1 MSVNPYQSPQPFDEV
16 PRNPDLLS
24 PDPFALPSKKRL
36 GVLAF
41 LCALAAI
48 LYLDRICMG
57 TAAADIQKDFSTET
71 FTFTDTHISYV
82 HMAFTIAY
90 GLFELPI
97 GRMGDRI
104 GARKVLTRITLCWS
118 LFTAMTGACMGLY
131 SLIAIRFLFGA
142 GESGAYPNAA
152 RVLSRWF
159 PDQERGRA
167 QGIMITCGQVGGA
180 LAPLLTAPLIQL
192 IGWRWS
198 FALFGLTGVFWAAAF
213 WLWFRDDPAEHPG
226 VNPQELALIHSS
238 AVKEKGHGAIPWGL
252 VFSNPS
258 LWILAGVIICSSF
271 NSYFYFSW
279 FNKYLISARGVDKI
293 WAGVLTSVVLGGSA
307 IGTIVGGWVAD
318 RILRTSIYP
327 DRARRRMGATCFSL
341 AALFLALSVFCS
353 WNTGAALLASCSCLC
368 SFLMLPGWWSCAT
381 KVSGRHTGSLFGLM
395 NMLGVFGAVVSQ
407 YFVGKYADTMKAY
420 GYQGRDAWDGLFSV
434 FVVILL
440 LAAVGWGCYR
450 TVPVEQDPAPAS

>member
-1 MSVNPYQSPQPFDEV
+1 MATNPYQSPQPF
-16 PRNPDLLS
+16 PD
-24 PDPFALPSKKRL
+24 PPADPFAPPSRKRL

-57 TAAADIQKDFSTET
+57 TAAADIQKEFSTET
-71 FTFTDTHISYV
+71 FKFTDTHISYV
-82 HMAFTIAY
+82 HMAFTVAY

-131 SLIAIRFLFGA
+131 SLIAIRFMFGA

-167 QGIMITCGQVGGA
+167 QGIMITCGQLGGA
-180 LAPLLTAPLIQL
+180 LAPLVTAPLIQF

-198 FALFGLTGVFWAAAF
+198 FALFGLTGVFWATAF
-213 WLWFRDDPAEHPG
+213 WFWFRDDPAEHRG
-226 VNPQELALIHSS
+226 VNPQELVLIQSA

-252 VFSNPS
+252 VFTNPS
-258 LWILAGVIICSSF
+258 LWILAGIIVCSSF

-279 FNKYLISARGVDKI
+279 FNKYLVSARGEGKI
-293 WAGVLTSVVLGGSA
+293 WSGVLTSIVLGGSA

-318 RILRTSIYP
+318 RILRTFIHP
-327 DRARRRMGATCFSL
+327 DQTRRRLGATCFSL
-341 AALFLALSVFCS
+341 AALFLGLSVFCS
-353 WNTGAALLASCSCLC
+353 WSTGAALLAACSCLC
-368 SFLMLPGWWSCAT
+368 SFLMLPSWWSCAT

-395 NMLGVFGAVVSQ
+395 NMLGVFGAVCSQ
-407 YFVGKYADTMKAY
+407 YFVGAYADWMGSRGFT
-420 GYQGRDAWDGLFSV
+420 GRAAWDGLFTV
-434 FVVILL
+434 FVVVLL
-440 LAAVGWGCYR
+440 MAAFGWGCYR
-450 TVPVEQDPAPAS
+450 SVPVEESSPSTP

>member
-1 MSVNPYQSPQPFDEV
+1 
-16 PRNPDLLS
+16 
-24 PDPFALPSKKRL
+24 
-36 GVLAF
+36 
-41 LCALAAI
+41 
-48 LYLDRICMG
+48 DRICMG
-57 TAAADIQKDFSTET
+57 TAAADIQKEFSTDT
-71 FTFTDTHISYV
+71 FKFTDTHISYV
-82 HMAFTIAY
+82 HMAFTVAY

-167 QGIMITCGQVGGA
+167 QGIMITCGQLGGA
-180 LAPLLTAPLIQL
+180 LAPLLTAPLIQF

-213 WLWFRDDPAEHPG
+213 WFWFRDDPAEHLG
-226 VNPQELALIHSS
+226 VNPQELALIQSA
-238 AVKEKGHGAIPWGL
+238 AVKEKGHSAIPWGL

-258 LWILAGVIICSSF
+258 LWILAGIIVCSSF

-279 FNKYLISARGVDKI
+279 FNKYLVSARGEGKI

-307 IGTIVGGWVAD
+307 IGTITGGWAAD
-318 RILRTSIYP
+318 RILRTFINP
-327 DRARRRMGATCFSL
+327 DQTRRRLGATCFSL
-341 AALFLALSVFCS
+341 AALFLGLSVLCS
-353 WNTGAALLASCSCLC
+353 WST
-368 SFLMLPGWWSCAT
+368 
-381 KVSGRHTGSLFGLM
+381 
-395 NMLGVFGAVVSQ
+395 
-407 YFVGKYADTMKAY
+407 
-420 GYQGRDAWDGLFSV
+420 
-434 FVVILL
+434 
-440 LAAVGWGCYR
+440 
-450 TVPVEQDPAPAS
+450 